1 MSLDFSE
8 NLVEEN
14 LGQVNATTFNYRTD
28 ALTSKDDI
36 CFIEGEAALTIDQL
50 PQSWQ
55 NIYAGTSNTKLSDPK
70 TYVKMAQLFLYKM
83 SHGDVDLFNSPDNS
97 SDNNSNH
104 LLAISNDLKPAFCK
118 IFGTLATEALD
129 FYGKD
134 FEVDKYPEFDS
145 IEKLLSSEEEDY
157 QERKKILEIGRAL
170 FEEFGYD
177 LPASFYHVH
186 LAPIYREEVSE
197 IRPLRFSE
205 EDKNHA
211 RAWDASLHGQKV
223 FPIQLTVQSISSKHG
238 YFQEHGCGCNHA
250 MTRVGATETS
260 FDYQIRPAMR
270 DTWIRDFI
278 WTIWY
283 EYAFFKFTPV
293 TRFLV
298 G

>member
-1 MSLDFSE
+1 MSLDFNE
-8 NLVEEN
+8 NIVEETVSN
-14 LGQVNATTFNYRTD
+14 VSTATFSTAT
-28 ALTSKDDI
+28 KDLSSTNI
-36 CFIEGEAALTIDQL
+36 CLIEGEQAIAVNQL

-55 NIYAGTSNTKLSDPK
+55 DIYAANSNTKLSDPQA
-70 TYVKMAQLFLYKM
+70 YVKMAQLFLHKM
-83 SHGDVDLFNSPDNS
+83 SNGDVDLFNESKS
-97 SDNNSNH
+97 EH
-104 LLAISNDLKPAFCK
+104 LKPAFCE
-118 IFGTLATEALD
+118 IFGSLAWEALE
-129 FYGKD
+129 FYGED
-134 FEVDKYPEFDS
+134 FKVEKYPDFDL
-145 IEKLLSSEEEDY
+145 IKKEILSEEDCD
-157 QERKKILEIGRAL
+157 ERKKILEIGKAL

-205 EDKNHA
+205 PDKNNA

-238 YFQEHGCGCNHA
+238 FFQEHGCGCNHA
-250 MTRVGATETS
+250 MTRVGATDTA
-260 FDYQIRPAMR
+260 FDYQIRPEMR
-270 DTWIRDFI
+270 TTWIRDFI

-293 TRFLV
+293 TRFLI